1 MSLGIK
7 SSLHKESLFIHN
19 MYDNKL
25 LYNKKLA
32 QVRSFNELV
41 ESVLH
46 VNVNSLIGIGAEKG
60 ADAILV

>member
-1 MSLGIK
+1 MSLGIM

-19 MYDNKL
+19 MIISCYIIRSL
-25 LYNKKLA
+25 H
-32 QVRSFNELV
+32 VRSFNELV
-41 ESVLH
+41 ESALH

>member
-1 MSLGIK
+1 MSVGIK
-7 SSLHKESLFIHN
+7 SSLHKESSFIYN

-32 QVRSFNELV
+32 HVRSFNELV